1 MTQAT
6 LHILFYA
13 LIAAASP
20 LALAATLVVIE
31 NERPRVSSIA
41 FTVGFLAGATVA
53 AGLGLLLG
61 NAAVKGLGSH
71 DSVEAVLA
79 LLLGLVLLAVAAR
92 ERGQP
97 VRPGEAASRDG
108 QKGPVLA
115 KLSHVTPAA
124 ASAVAGVLGFGGPK
138 RLVITFLAM
147 SVISGAVLSNVESAA
162 LVVLYV
168 GIASVIV
175 WAPVTFVLVAGDRG
189 AAVLR
194 RMGNWLE
201 QHAQAVRTGLALV
214 VGAALVVD
222 GIVRLLA

>member
-6 LHILFYA
+6 IHILFYA

-41 FTVGFLAGATVA
+41 FTVGFLVGATVA

-61 NAAVKGLGSH
+61 DAAVKGLGSH
-71 DSVEAVLA
+71 ETVEAVIA
-79 LLLGLVLLAVAAR
+79 LLLGVVLLAVGAR
-92 ERGQP
+92 ERRQP
-97 VRPGEAASRDG
+97 ERPDDARPRDG

-115 KLSHVTPAA
+115 KLSHVTPVA

-147 SVISGAVLSNVESAA
+147 SVISGAVLSTVESAT

-168 GIASVIV
+168 GVASVIV
-175 WAPVTFVLVAGDRG
+175 WAPVTLVLVAGDRG

-194 RMGNWLE
+194 GVGEWLE
-201 QHAQAVRTGLALV
+201 QHAQALRTTLALV